1 MIYCHRPGDHFD
13 LLFGHKSPRLP
24 HMQSHHT
31 GLSGNLQLSRFSDT
45 EAGQPAAADNQLVTG
60 KSERVKLS
68 ARDVQL
74 WD

>member
-1 MIYCHRPGDHFD
+1 
-13 LLFGHKSPRLP
+13 
-24 HMQSHHT
+24 MQSHHT

-74 WD
+74 RD